1 MKRTF
6 LFLFVSFLF
15 ILTSS
20 CTGSKQTSADNSA
33 AANTAN
39 VNKSAPT
46 PQSSAPKIFA
56 EVPENADVDAK
67 YIFYLHGKIV
77 EEQGENAVSP
87 EFGAYEYR
95 KILDALAA
103 RGFVVISEVRPK
115 DTDAVEYAAKVE
127 KQIRLLL
134 KLGAKQENIT
144 IVGGSKGGV
153 IAHRISFDLKYKNLN
168 FVLLAACG
176 KGYLAQEKPD
186 LYGRV
191 LSIYDYKDNKGAESC
206 AEFFKASKNITES
219 KEIELKLGSGHGII
233 FHPLPEWLE
242 PTIEWVNKKR

>member
-1 MKRTF
+1 MKYFAIIF
-6 LFLFVSFLF
+6 LVIISVF
-15 ILTSS
+15 IS
-20 CTGSKQTSADNSA
+20 CTKSGQNSVE
-33 AANTAN
+33 NVAN
-39 VNKSAPT
+39 VNKFAPT

-56 EVPENADVDAK
+56 EVPENVDVDAK
-67 YIFYLHGKIV
+67 YIFYLHGKLV

-127 KQIRLLL
+127 KQINKLL
-134 KLGAKQENIT
+134 KLGVKQENIT

-153 IAHRISFDLKYKNLN
+153 IAHRISSDLKYKNLN

-191 LSIYDYKDNKGAESC
+191 LSIYDYKDNKGAENC

-219 KEIELKLGSGHGII
+219 KEIELKLGTGHGII
-233 FHPLPEWLE
+233 FHPLPEWLD
-242 PTIEWVNKKR
+242 PTIEWANQTKK

>member
-1 MKRTF
+1 MKYFIIIF
-6 LFLFVSFLF
+6 LVIFSVF
-15 ILTSS
+15 TS
-20 CTGSKQTSADNSA
+20 CTKSGQNSVE
-33 AANTAN
+33 NVSN
-39 VNKSAPT
+39 VNNPTPT

-56 EVPENADVDAK
+56 DVPENVDVNAK

-103 RGFVVISEVRPK
+103 RGFTVISEARPK
-115 DTDAVEYAAKVE
+115 NTDAVEYAAKVE
-127 KQIRLLL
+127 KQIN
-134 KLGAKQENIT
+134 KLIERGVKPANIT
-144 IVGGSKGGV
+144 VVGGSKGGV
-153 IAHRISFDLKYKNLN
+153 ITHRISSDLKDKNLN

-191 LSIYDYKDNKGAESC
+191 LSIYDYKDNKGAQSC
-206 AEFFKASKNITES
+206 AEFFKASNNITES
-219 KEIELKLGSGHGII
+219 KEIELKLGAGHGII
-233 FHPLPEWLE
+233 YHPLPEWLD
-242 PTIEWVNKKR
+242 PTIEWANQTKN

>member
-1 MKRTF
+1 MKYFAVIF
-6 LFLFVSFLF
+6 LVIFSVFTACIKSGQNSFENVS
-15 ILTSS
+15 
-20 CTGSKQTSADNSA
+20 
-33 AANTAN
+33 N

-46 PQSSAPKIFA
+46 SQSSVPKIFA
-56 EVPENADVDAK
+56 ELPENIDANAK
-67 YIFYLHGKIV
+67 YIFYLHGRIV
-77 EEQGENAVSP
+77 EDEGENAVSP

-103 RGFVVISEVRPK
+103 RGFTVIGEVRPK
-115 DTDAVEYAAKVE
+115 NTDAIAYSAKIG
-127 KQIRLLL
+127 KQINTLLERGV
-134 KLGAKQENIT
+134 KPANIT
-144 IVGGSKGGV
+144 VVGGSKGGV
-153 IAHRISFDLKYKNLN
+153 IAHRISFDLKNKNLN

-176 KGYLAQEKPD
+176 KGYLAQEKPN

-233 FHPLPEWLE
+233 YHPLPEWLE
-242 PTIEWVNKKR
+242 PAIEWANQIKK

>member
-1 MKRTF
+1 MNTKKL
-6 LFLFVSFLF
+6 LFIIALSFLS
-15 ILTSS
+15 LTS
-20 CTGSKQTSADNSA
+20 CTKSGQNSVE
-33 AANTAN
+33 N
-39 VNKSAPT
+39 VSNINKPMPT

-56 EVPENADVDAK
+56 EVPENADVNAK

-77 EEQGENAVSP
+77 EEEGEKAVSP

-115 DTDAVEYAAKVE
+115 DTDAVEYAAKIG
-127 KQIRLLL
+127 KQINTLLERGV
-134 KLGAKQENIT
+134 KPANIT
-144 IVGGSKGGV
+144 VVGGSKGGV
-153 IAHRISFDLKYKNLN
+153 IAHRISSDLKDKNLN

-191 LSIYDYKDNKGAESC
+191 LSVYDYKDNKGAQSC

-219 KEIELKLGSGHGII
+219 KEIELKLGTGHGII
-233 FHPLPEWLE
+233 FHPLSEWLD
-242 PTIEWVNKKR
+242 PTIEWANQTKK